1 MQRDG
6 GPGAGGAGNPTGA
19 SFTGPA
25 ESLEIL
31 GDHGYAY
38 NSTGTEAPFAGMT
51 TMLSF
56 TSGNYYLVGEW
67 TVCGA
72 VNISASS
79 DTGGI
84 DQFYLSYNGTTIQSL
99 KTDTQQEDS
108 PTLYT
113 VPIIIPPYTEVVCQ
127 AVSSLNTNSWV
138 ISQNIIGRIYRTRD

>member
-6 GPGAGGAGNPTGA
+6 GPGGPGAGGNPTGA
-19 SFTGPA
+19 TFTGPA
-25 ESLEIL
+25 EALEIL

-38 NSTGTEAPFAGMT
+38 NSTGAEAPYAGLT

-56 TSGNYYLVGEW
+56 TTGNYYFVGEW

-72 VNISASS
+72 VNTSASS
-79 DTGGI
+79 DTGAI
-84 DQFYLSYNGTTIQSL
+84 DQFYLSYNGTTIQTL

-127 AVSSLNTNSWV
+127 AASSLNNNSWV
-138 ISQNIIGRIYRTRD
+138 ISQSIIGRIYRG